1 MTTMGIQDR
10 DYMRSARPIRRASD
24 QRSPGDPRSAD
35 DVFLPGTVHVRPRSR
50 MRTAIVVASVLV
62 GILIGIICL

>member
-1 MTTMGIQDR
+1 MGIQDR

-35 DVFLPGTVHVRPRSR
+35 DVFLPGTVHARPRKR
-50 MRTAIVVASVLV
+50 MHTAIMVVAILA
-62 GILIGIICL
+62 GILIGLVYL